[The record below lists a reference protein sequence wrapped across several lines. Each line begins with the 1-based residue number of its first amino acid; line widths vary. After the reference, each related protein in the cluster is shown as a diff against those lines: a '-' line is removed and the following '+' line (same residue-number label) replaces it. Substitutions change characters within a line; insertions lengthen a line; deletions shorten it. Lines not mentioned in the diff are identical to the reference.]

1 MTRADAGDLRPDR
14 PRVFGIGLNKTGTMT
29 FDAAMRVLGFE
40 SLHDGGPEVHDAVK
54 AAIDAG
60 APLLSN
66 LDQRWDAFSDIGLL
80 SRRFG
85 ILDRQYPGSR
95 FVMTVRPV
103 DAWLDSR
110 RRHVE
115 RNQAL
120 AAAGEYHGK
129 FLVVDEEKWRAEWE
143 HHTERV
149 RSYFTGR
156 DDFVELDLTRT
167 PEWRPLCAF
176 LDLPEPAVDFPWVNR
191 GDTIEVPSTGA
202 VDEKRYG
209 AGVRL
214 RRREA

>member
-1 MTRADAGDLRPDR
+1 MRDVRAGR

-29 FDAAMRVLGFE
+29 FDAAMTVLGFR
-40 SLHDGGPEVHDAVK
+40 SLHDGGPEIHDAVK

-66 LDQRWDAFSDIGLL
+66 LDPKWDTFSDIGLL
-80 SRRFG
+80 TRRFG

-103 DAWLDSR
+103 DAWIDSR

-120 AAAGEYHGK
+120 RAAGEYEGS

-143 HHTERV
+143 HHTGRV
-149 RSYFTGR
+149 RSYFDGR
-156 DDFVELDLTRT
+156 DDFVELDLTRE
-167 PEWRPLCAF
+167 PEWGPLCAF
-176 LDLPEPAVDFPWVNR
+176 LALPEPDVDFPWVNR
-191 GDTIEVPSTGA
+191 GDSIQVPSA
-202 VDEKRYG
+202 AAADEKRYG
-209 AGVRL
+209 TGLRL
-214 RRREA
+214 RRRREA